1 MTSRPSRHL
10 AVALVAACVT
20 LAGCGGGRPPRQGG
34 VLVPV
39 SADARAD
46 QAVGFYHSM
55 GLAAASAPV
64 PFVGAAAHFATT
76 RPDTSLTLVT
86 LAIPNRSLTFAREG
100 DRYRAQYGV
109 DLRISRDGT
118 EIQRIEALEVVR
130 VASFREIGRGDESII
145 FQRWLRLAPG
155 RHVLRLTVRDAVSG
169 RSSGDTLSV
178 NVPRFDPSRA
188 SVSSPLPVYEARFR
202 PTLDSIPSLVARPR
216 ATAIFGRDSVVLIYV
231 EGYAATSA
239 VRLPLSLSVRSDAGA
254 VVWSDTSS
262 LARTGT
268 LFSGTLRIPIS
279 RVGVGV
285 GVVSV
290 VPPGTADTVRTPYFL
305 SFGEDL
311 PVAPFEEMLSYLRFF
326 ASGQTLRELR
336 EAAPEARA
344 QMWSNFLRSTDP
356 IPNTSE
362 HEALQAY
369 FARIQL
375 ADSRFREELPSGW
388 LSDRGSVFVALGE
401 PDNVYEQTV
410 TSAGGR
416 RLASPVRI
424 QVWEYRQHRVQITF
438 TDEQQTGRY
447 KFGPRSESEFRA
459 LLQRLLSR

>member
-1 MTSRPSRHL
+1 MTNRSSRHL
-10 AVALVAACVT
+10 AVALLAICVI

-39 SADARAD
+39 TADARLD

-55 GLAAASAPV
+55 GLAAASEPV

-76 RPDTSLTLVT
+76 RSDTSLTLVT

-109 DLRISRDGT
+109 DLRVVRDGA
-118 EIQRIEALEVVR
+118 EIQRVEALEVVR
-130 VASFREIGRGDESII
+130 VASFREIGRGDESVV

-155 RHVLRLTVRDAVSG
+155 RHVVRLSVRDVVSG
-169 RSSGDTLSV
+169 RSSGDSLSIS
-178 NVPRFDPSRA
+178 VPRFDPARVT
-188 SVSSPLPVYEARFR
+188 VSSPLPVYEARSR

-216 ATAIFGRDSVVLIYV
+216 ATAIFGRDSVVLIYM

-239 VRLPLSLSVRSDAGA
+239 AQLPLSLSVRNDSG
-254 VVWSDTSS
+254 VLVWADTSS
-262 LARTGT
+262 LARTGG
-268 LFSGTLRIPIS
+268 LFSGILRIPVS

-285 GVVSV
+285 SFINV
-290 VPPGTADTVRTPYFL
+290 VPPGTADTSRTPYFL

-326 ASGQTLRELR
+326 ASGPTLRGLR
-336 EAAPEARA
+336 DAAPEARA
-344 QMWSNFLRSTDP
+344 QMWADFLRATDP
-356 IPNTSE
+356 IPNTAE

-375 ADSRFREELPSGW
+375 ANGRFREEVPSGW

-401 PDNVYEQTV
+401 PDNVYEQTI
-410 TSAGGR
+410 TSSGGR
-416 RLASPVRI
+416 RLPSPVRI
-424 QVWEYRQHRVQITF
+424 QVWEYREHRVQIMF

-447 KFGPRSESEFRA
+447 KFGPRSEAEFRA